1 MKKLEIKNK
10 NNETVSNVF
19 YFLEYENRKY
29 KNKQEFINYLVRT
42 IPKIKGIG
50 YAGFKDEANLHK
62 HLVKAVF
69 GFEKFNGVPKIDF
82 GEQEIFRII
91 KNTLEKCN
99 EKLKSKVVYFFIF
112 PNFNKFKKEKMN
124 GVGGLC
130 PWKNTIL
137 ININPVSGWQD
148 ALRRSL
154 CHEFHHSIIATK
166 RNPQTWT
173 LLEALVYEGMADN
186 FVEDITGKT
195 SPWVKA
201 LSKKESM
208 VFLKKIENLL
218 DLKDEQIY
226 QEIFFEKNKKYPM
239 WAGYAAGYQMVK
251 AYFKAHPDLTWSE
264 ISELKLK
271 IFKAVF
277 FS

>member
-1 MKKLEIKNK
+1 MKKFEIKNK
-10 NNETVSNVF
+10 NNEIVSDVF

-42 IPKIKGIG
+42 ISKINGIG

-69 GFEKFNGVPKIDF
+69 GFEKFNGVPKINF
-82 GEQEIFRII
+82 REQEILRII
-91 KNTLEKCN
+91 KNTLGKCN
-99 EKLKSKVVYFFIF
+99 EKLKSEIVYFFIF

-137 ININPVSGWQD
+137 IDINPVSGWQD
-148 ALRRSL
+148 ALKRSL
-154 CHEFHHSIIATK
+154 CHEFHHSIIANK
-166 RNPQTWT
+166 RNSQTWT

-186 FVEDITGKT
+186 FAEDITGKT

-201 LSKKESM
+201 LSKKESK
-208 VFLKKIENLL
+208 VFLKRIEKLL
-218 DLKDEQIY
+218 DLNDEKTY
-226 QEIFFEKNKKYPM
+226 QEVFFGKNKKYPM
-239 WAGYAAGYQMVK
+239 WAGYAVGYQMVK
-251 AYFKAHPDLTWSE
+251 AYLKAHPDLTWID
-264 ISELKLK
+264 ISKLK
-271 IFKAVF
+271 PRIFQKIC